1 MDTRLPSLAEL
12 QNPVVDPL
20 EDVKAL
26 IVAEVKAQRTK
37 KIVLTV
43 PRVLTQNEI
52 HTLSWWTMQREWRLD
67 AEPGTDSTKITLR
80 GFVSIAAD

>member
-1 MDTRLPSLAEL
+1 MGEGKKRLSEDTDPVTCLFCSPMDTRLPSLAEL

-52 HTLSWWTMQREWRLD
+52 HTLS
-67 AEPGTDSTKITLR
+67 
-80 GFVSIAAD
+80 